1 MAQSWR
7 AGSEPLCDHYTEP
20 EPGSRYLAG
29 MASSL
34 QIMAS
39 HESAGREGALAEADQ
54 SLMFP
59 PSVELNFSAS
69 LCKLNIPK
77 LGGKGDRARVIF
89 KVTGLFVSIQW
100 PFSEVQYLV

>member
-1 MAQSWR
+1 MR
-7 AGSEPLCDHYTEP
+7 VGGGE
-20 EPGSRYLAG
+20 
-29 MASSL
+29 
-34 QIMAS
+34 
-39 HESAGREGALAEADQ
+39 ALADQ
-54 SLMFP
+54 ESQVP
-59 PSVELNFSAS
+59 PSVEFNFSAS